1 MSHKKYP
8 ILKLKEVLTILLEYG
23 FSEIRSEGSH
33 HHYIA
38 IINNQKRV
46 VTVDHGKTEF
56 DAFLI
61 KSMIAQSG
69 LSREEFYGATKKTA
83 KKIK

>member
-8 ILKLKEVLTILLEYG
+8 ILKLKEVLAILSALG

-33 HHYIA
+33 HHYMA
-38 IINNQKRV
+38 IINDQKRV
-46 VTVDHGKTEF
+46 VTVDHGKIEF

-69 LSREEFYGATKKTA
+69 LSREEFYGATKGTA
-83 KKIK
+83 KKIR

>member
-8 ILKLKEVLTILLEYG
+8 VLKLKEVLAILSQHN

-33 HHYIA
+33 HHYMA
-38 IINNQKRV
+38 IINDQNRV
-46 VTVDHGKTEF
+46 VTVGHGKTEF
-56 DAFLI
+56 EAFLI
-61 KSMIAQSG
+61 KSMINQSG
-69 LSREEFYGATKKTA
+69 LSREDFYGATKKIA